1 MTASSVSV
9 ADREPPDEVRGAES
23 WWREVAGRL
32 VRHPRGRI
40 GLVIVG
46 AVLLLAICGPLI
58 APGDYDTM
66 DLAALTANNH
76 QALTP
81 FSPGHLLGTDQLG
94 RDLLTRVVVGAQGSL
109 TIAFIV
115 QLMVILIGVPLGAT
129 AGWAGGRLDG
139 ILMRFTD
146 VISAFPELIFIILVS
161 VTFIGTPLDQWLDG
175 LFVMF
180 VAIGLISWITVARL
194 VRGEV
199 LVLKQREF
207 VEAARAVGLSGPRIL
222 VRHVMPNLLGVVVIA
237 VSIGIPAAILA
248 ESTLSFLGL
257 GVQPPR
263 PSWGSLINYGSQQLP
278 QYPHMV
284 IVAVIPL
291 LLTLIGFTLLGDG
304 LRDALDP
311 RTRRRG
317 A

>member
-1 MTASSVSV
+1 MSGPSVGV
-9 ADREPPDEVRGAES
+9 LDLEPPDESSAGGS
-23 WWREVAGRL
+23 WWREVGTRL
-32 VRHPRGRI
+32 LHHPRGRI

-46 AVLLLAICGPLI
+46 AVVLLAILGPLI
-58 APGDYDTM
+58 TPGDYDTM
-66 DLAALTANNH
+66 DLAALTANKH
-76 QALTP
+76 QALP
-81 FSPGHLLGTDQLG
+81 PLSPGHILGTDQLG
-94 RDLLTRVVVGAQGSL
+94 RDLLTRVIVGAQGSL

-115 QLMVILIGVPLGAT
+115 QLMVVLIGVPIGAV
-129 AGWAGGRLDG
+129 AGWAGGRIDA

-180 VAIGLISWITVARL
+180 LAIGLISWITVARL

-207 VEAARAVGLSGPRIL
+207 VEAARAIGLSGPRMLI
-222 VRHVMPNLLGVVVIA
+222 RHVMPNLLGVVVIA
-237 VSIGIPAAILA
+237 ISIGIPAAILA

-284 IVAVIPL
+284 IVAVVPL
-291 LLTLIGFTLLGDG
+291 LLTLVGFTLLGDG

-311 RTRRRG
+311 RTRSR
-317 A
+317 

>member
-1 MTASSVSV
+1 VTASSVSI
-9 ADREPPDEVRGAES
+9 ADREPPDEESGAQS

-40 GLVIVG
+40 GLAIVG
-46 AVLLLAICGPLI
+46 AVLLLAIFGPLI
-58 APGDYDTM
+58 TSGEYDTM

-76 QALTP
+76 RALTP

-94 RDLLTRVVVGAQGSL
+94 RDLLTRVIVGAQGSL

-129 AGWAGGRLDG
+129 AGWAGGRLDA

-222 VRHVMPNLLGVVVIA
+222 IRHVMPNLLGVVVIA

-284 IVAVIPL
+284 IVAVVPL
-291 LLTLIGFTLLGDG
+291 LLTLVGFTLLGDG

-311 RTRRRG
+311 RTRRRD